1 MALILHPDFLLYE
14 KKDMP
19 FCSSLQVAEEF
30 GKEHKN
36 VLADIRNLDCSDD
49 FNALNFQPVKYT
61 DDKGEKRPMFLMT
74 KDGFMFLVFG
84 YRGKKAAAIK
94 EAYIR
99 RFNEYED
106 YIKKYILARDDFPI
120 FSQAVYDAHD
130 EPKSY
135 HFSNECDMINRIVL
149 GMTAKQF
156 KELHGLPA
164 NVKSIRP
171 FLETQQAK
179 AIRKLQT
186 ADVRLLYK
194 GFEFQER
201 KNELTGFFNNTLAI
215 GG

>member
-14 KKDMP
+14 KKDRP
-19 FCSSLQVAEEF
+19 FCSSIQVAQEF
-30 GKEHKN
+30 KKRHDN
-36 VLADIRNLDCSDD
+36 VIADVRNLNCSPE
-49 FNALNFQPVKYT
+49 FRLLNFQESYYFNEQQK
-61 DDKGEKRPMFLMT
+61 KQPMFLMT
-74 KDGFMFLVFG
+74 KDGFMFLVLG
-84 YRGKKAAAIK
+84 YRGLKAGAIK
-94 EAYIR
+94 EAYIK
-99 RFNEYED
+99 RFNEYEA
-106 YIKKYILARDDFPI
+106 YINNYILARNEFLP
-120 FSQAVYDAHD
+120 FTQAISDAHH